1 MRIRLTNLNIFF
13 IFPIALIVCISSP
26 IAGEERIDRS
36 ISSFFFN
43 EIMNGN
49 KDISFWDGED
59 GVIKYFG
66 EPLRIEIEAVSFYF
80 EGGKVVAM
88 QELVYNDFVHY
99 YYIFE
104 NGKKLY
110 NGFFIENKLER
121 LKSINIGDTSEKLLS
136 TFSDRYFLWES
147 VESIKENI
155 SYYTDPVECEI
166 QFVINKSIIQKI
178 FVNFLLI

>member
-1 MRIRLTNLNIFF
+1 M
-13 IFPIALIVCISSP
+13 IFPIALTACISSS
-26 IAGEERIDRS
+26 IAGEESIDRS

-49 KDISFWDGED
+49 KNLSFRDGED

-66 EPLRIEIEAVSFYF
+66 KPLKIEIESVSFYF
-80 EGGKVVAM
+80 EGGKVVEI
-88 QELVYNDFVHY
+88 QELVYSDCNHY
-99 YYIFE
+99 YYVFE

-110 NGFFIENKLER
+110 NGFTIEKKLDR

-136 TFSDRYFLWES
+136 TFPDKYYSWES
-147 VESIKENI
+147 LESIKEKI

-166 QFVINKSIIQKI
+166 QFIIANMIIQKI
-178 FVNFLLI
+178 YVNFLLI